1 MRLPIQSPEYS
12 TTAENERN
20 RVIESADL
28 SNHKRNQDVEIG
40 EGRLILTAV
49 NGSRFNVTVN
59 NAGALVVVSL

>member
-40 EGRLILTAV
+40 EGRLILTAA